1 MGDCQ
6 LDDLLDILDDD
17 GDFEEATV
25 DDPGPVEECQED
37 IEEEGGDE
45 DAEEEM
51 AQKLREMEE
60 EVSSN
65 TNFDSCSKSIQ
76 QVRKMKEK
84 LGKKNIKKSDS
95 VSPSGGK
102 IKPDGAS
109 TAVVTKKVTEVD
121 LFSSPSSSACKAK

>member
-60 EVSSN
+60 EVSSK
-65 TNFDSCSKSIQ
+65 TIIDSYSLLIQ

-95 VSPSGGK
+95 VPLGGGK

-121 LFSSPSSSACKAK
+121 LFSSPSSSASKAK

>member
-95 VSPSGGK
+95 VSPGGGK

-121 LFSSPSSSACKAK
+121 LFSSPSSSASKAK

>member
-65 TNFDSCSKSIQ
+65 TNFDSCSKSI
-76 QVRKMKEK
+76 
-84 LGKKNIKKSDS
+84 
-95 VSPSGGK
+95 
-102 IKPDGAS
+102 
-109 TAVVTKKVTEVD
+109 
-121 LFSSPSSSACKAK
+121 